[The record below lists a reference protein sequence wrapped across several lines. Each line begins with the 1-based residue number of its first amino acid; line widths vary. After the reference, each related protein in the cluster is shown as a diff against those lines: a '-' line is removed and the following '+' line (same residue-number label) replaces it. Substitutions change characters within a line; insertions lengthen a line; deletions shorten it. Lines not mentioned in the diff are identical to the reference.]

1 MDFRLTSDDQSM
13 IDMFEEVGK
22 KVVAP
27 WAERAEAGEHP
38 AEAIGGLA
46 NAGLVG
52 MVAPEEYGGPG
63 SSYLHLT
70 LAMEVLGKYS
80 PAIAEH
86 LNMSNCNLI
95 LPILKYG
102 TEEQKQA
109 WLPRIASGDAYCA
122 FALTEPE
129 AGSDNSGMT
138 TTAVQDGEDYLI
150 NGHKCFISD
159 AKAANFFMVFA
170 VTSPLD
176 APKKEITAF
185 ILDRKVQPDG
195 VSFGKEEPTMGMI
208 GAPVYDVYFDNVRVP
223 ARNIVGKP
231 GDGFKAAMCGLN
243 PGRCALSALAIGIAQ
258 HAIDVTVDY
267 VKGRKMFK
275 KTLADFQNTQFVLAE
290 AQTKVDAARLLIR
303 QAAVTLDQGGD
314 AAQMCAEAKW
324 FATEVANQVVYRCL
338 QLFGGYGYI
347 KEYPIERMYRDVR
360 VFTIFEGATEV
371 QKHTIAKCMGLR

>member
-176 APKKEITAF
+176 APKKEIT
-185 ILDRKVQPDG
+185 
-195 VSFGKEEPTMGMI
+195 EI
-208 GAPVYDVYFDNVRVP
+208 GRASCRERV
-223 ARNIVGKP
+223 
-231 GDGFKAAMCGLN
+231 
-243 PGRCALSALAIGIAQ
+243 
-258 HAIDVTVDY
+258 
-267 VKGRKMFK
+267 
-275 KTLADFQNTQFVLAE
+275 
-290 AQTKVDAARLLIR
+290 
-303 QAAVTLDQGGD
+303 
-314 AAQMCAEAKW
+314 
-324 FATEVANQVVYRCL
+324 
-338 QLFGGYGYI
+338 
-347 KEYPIERMYRDVR
+347 
-360 VFTIFEGATEV
+360 
-371 QKHTIAKCMGLR
+371 